1 MFKQLSFRKWI
12 LSGAAL
18 ALVLY
23 ANKLPVLIDGRT
35 VYAPVAAF
43 FVSMRLERVIYGPVL
58 QLAQAVQTVALEK
71 N

>member
-1 MFKQLSFRKWI
+1 
-12 LSGAAL
+12 L